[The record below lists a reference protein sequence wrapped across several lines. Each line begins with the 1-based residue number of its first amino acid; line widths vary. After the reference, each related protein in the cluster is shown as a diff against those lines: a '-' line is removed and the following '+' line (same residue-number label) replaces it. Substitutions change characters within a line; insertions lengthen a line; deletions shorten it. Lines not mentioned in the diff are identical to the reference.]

1 MKVLVVDR
9 EELSARILAKKL
21 ENWGYTPYT
30 ARNAY
35 EAERI
40 LERESIRLVIT
51 ELDLP
56 DKTGTDL
63 VNFVRAM
70 GRPRYIYVMILTGNT
85 ETTQLLDTLE
95 AGADDLLRKPLNV
108 FEMRLR
114 IKGAKRMLNLEDELR
129 EGAGT
134 DGTTGLVNL
143 NSFSQFFRVIIAE
156 NRRMKTHG
164 ALMFVHVEN
173 YWAVREEHGYKA
185 SEHMM
190 RALSAMFDEIVRTAD
205 LVTRLDDSAFGLCLQ
220 NTDWP
225 TCRIV
230 GEKIE
235 TRANSTALVYEG
247 ADLRPRIRIET
258 ANFPDGDMSHEDI
271 LNRAPRFPFHGGD
284 AITPSGDPIATPAPV
299 TESAAIPE
307 PAPISANETSD
318 VNLDL
323 LRRAGID
330 VESYSGLSEFE
341 QGQVL
346 KLAKQLAGAEDTAPG
361 S

>member
-1 MKVLVVDR
+1 MNVLVVDR

-70 GRPRYIYVMILTGNT
+70 GRPRYVYVMILTGVT
-85 ETTQLLDTLE
+85 ETTQLLETLE

-156 NRRMKTHG
+156 NRRMKTQG

-173 YWAVREEHGYKA
+173 YWAVREEHGFKA

-205 LVTRLDDSAFGLCLQ
+205 LVTRLEDSAFGLCLQ
-220 NTDWP
+220 NTEWP

-235 TRANSTALVYEG
+235 ARAKSTALVYEG

-271 LNRAPRFPFHGGD
+271 LNQAPRFPFDGGD
-284 AITPSGDPIATPAPV
+284 AITPTGDPIIAH
-299 TESAAIPE
+299 AADAEPTAVQE
-307 PAPISANETSD
+307 PAAAPGENTSD
-318 VNLDL
+318 ASLDL

-330 VESYSGLSEFE
+330 VESFGRLSEFE
-341 QGQVL
+341 KGQVL
-346 KLAKQLAGAEDTAPG
+346 KLARQLAGAEDAPPV